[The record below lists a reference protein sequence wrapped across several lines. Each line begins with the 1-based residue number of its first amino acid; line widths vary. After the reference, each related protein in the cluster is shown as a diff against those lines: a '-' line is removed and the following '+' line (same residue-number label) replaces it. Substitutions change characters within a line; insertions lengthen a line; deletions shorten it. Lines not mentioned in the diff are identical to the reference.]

1 MFYLERLKQEFSN
14 CACGREHACA
24 IKDIR
29 IGSKLTH
36 RVGEILKANGFP
48 EKILLVADK
57 KTLKAAQG
65 ILRFGRFQSP
75 LGSMMISDT
84 DRRKPS
90 GLQLAGGGVLVVGT
104 GSRATFA
111 GMRLTGKTCPSA
123 FSPLPPAWTASPLR
137 LRR

>member
-65 ILRFGRFQSP
+65 IFEGFGRFP
-75 LGSMMISDT
+75 NH
-84 DRRKPS
+84 P
-90 GLQLAGGGVLVVGT
+90 
-104 GSRATFA
+104 
-111 GMRLTGKTCPSA
+111 
-123 FSPLPPAWTASPLR
+123 
-137 LRR
+137 